1 MLPGFA
7 SVRRLLEVE
16 QQAVTALVVGCGV
29 LALPLLLWYSIGEGT
44 FTPGNARLL
53 LGQLVEAWLLPC
65 VCGLPVVLAIGAP
78 VYALLER
85 LGLACT
91 LSVLGVGSLPAAAFA
106 ATAWP
111 VAGFLRAD
119 DLQIVAI
126 LWIYGA
132 TVALLTHALR
142 RRRATA
148 RGLTNR
154 SPPGAASR

>member
-7 SVRRLLEVE
+7 SIRRLLEVE
-16 QQAVTALVVGCGV
+16 HQAVTALVVGCGV
-29 LALPLLLWYSIGEGT
+29 LAMPLLLWYSIGEGT
-44 FTPGNARLL
+44 FTPDNARLL

-65 VCGLPVVLAIGAP
+65 ACGLPVVLAIGAP

-111 VAGFLRAD
+111 VAGLLGAD
-119 DLQIVAI
+119 DLQIVVI
-126 LWIYGA
+126 LGIYGA
-132 TVALLTHALR
+132 TVALLTHVLR
-142 RRRATA
+142 RRQATA
-148 RGLTNR
+148 RRLTNR

>member
-1 MLPGFA
+1 MSRGIS

-16 QQAVTALVVGCGV
+16 QQAVTALVVGCAA
-29 LALPLLLWYSIGEGT
+29 LAPPLLLWYSIGEGT
-44 FTPGNARLL
+44 FAPGNARLL

-91 LSVLGVGSLPAAAFA
+91 LSVLGVGSIPAAAFA
-106 ATAWP
+106 ATTWP
-111 VAGFLRAD
+111 EVGVPATG
-119 DLQIVAI
+119 DLSILVI
-126 LWIYGA
+126 LWIHGT

-142 RRRATA
+142 RRQTTA
-148 RGLTNR
+148 RRIKNR
-154 SPPGAASR
+154 SPPGAAPR